1 MMSRAIKS
9 TYIKF
14 GLINIP
20 IKLTS
25 LTITEKGFTLVCP
38 EGHKIR
44 YKRWCDVCNRE
55 IQYSELKKAYEISKS
70 NMVILTKEQLESIK
84 TIEDTGI
91 EIIGFTNRDDIPF
104 YLYEKTYNIIPIYD
118 KKVDSRKQFVLFREA
133 LKLSGLTA
141 IGKMVMRNKSYLVS
155 ITAYQDRL
163 FLSLLTYPEKL
174 RVEEKV
180 DFKVSEAE
188 LNLAIELIKSLNRI
202 NWSEYYN
209 ENNVKDEYREKLQ
222 QIILNNLTIPAE
234 NKQQIITETS
244 DLQKLLEKSI
254 EIMKKKQVEQK
265 Q

>member
-1 MMSRAIKS
+1 MSRAIKT

-25 LTITEKGFTLVCP
+25 LTLTEKGFTLVCP
-38 EGHKIR
+38 EGHRIK
-44 YKRWCDVCNRE
+44 YKRWCDICGRE
-55 IQYSELKKAYEISKS
+55 IQYNELKKAYEISKS
-70 NMVILTKEQLESIK
+70 HLVILTKEQLDSIK

-104 YLYEKTYNIIPIYD
+104 YLYEKTYNVIPIAD

-174 RVEEKV
+174 RVEEKI

-188 LNLAIELIKSLNRI
+188 LNLAIELIKNLNRI

-222 QIILNNLTIPAE
+222 QIILNNLTITEKAE
-234 NKQQIITETS
+234 NKVVVETS

-254 EIMKKKQVEQK
+254 EIMKKKQLEQK